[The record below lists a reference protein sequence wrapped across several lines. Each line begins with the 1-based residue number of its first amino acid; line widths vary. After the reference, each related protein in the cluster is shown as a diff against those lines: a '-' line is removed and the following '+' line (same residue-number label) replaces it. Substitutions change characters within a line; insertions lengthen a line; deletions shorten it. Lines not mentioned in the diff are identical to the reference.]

1 MLACQFVN
9 ALLNINRGK
18 IGHLGAY
25 SGYRADRSNLA
36 PDRSIYR
43 ETHRQTVQAARSQP
57 GHSSLPPSYTRKI
70 DQGRSEALEHDT
82 ADMKGIFED

>member
-9 ALLNINRGK
+9 AQLNINRGK

-25 SGYRADRSNLA
+25 SGYRADRNNLA

-57 GHSSLPPSYTRKI
+57 GHSPPPHHIPEKSIRGDLRRLSTTRLI
-70 DQGRSEALEHDT
+70 
-82 ADMKGIFED
+82 